1 MGGEMLQQGGALKAK
16 GAAIRE
22 RKFNLVRDEI
32 LRAASVLFAVR
43 GYRAVTTNDIAD
55 QLGFTKSAMYYYFS
69 NKYDI
74 LSTIF
79 RESFGYYLKQ
89 ARAIVAQQRGPQ
101 DILRDLT
108 IQHTLNALERREWTI
123 IYFRDESELDE
134 RDRAHI
140 NKCRKEY
147 AEFFARAYA
156 DGVRTGAFRD
166 IEPSMVV
173 YGIIGACNSIA
184 VRHRN
189 DDPAS
194 YRSFAEQ
201 VADLIARGFLVAST
215 PARSR

>member
-1 MGGEMLQQGGALKAK
+1 LKAK

-22 RKFNLVRDEI
+22 RKFNLVHDEI

-55 QLGFTKSAMYYYFS
+55 QLGFTKSAMYYYFG

-89 ARAIVAQQRGPQ
+89 ARTIVAQSRGPQ
-101 DILRDLT
+101 DILHDLT
-108 IQHTLNALERREWTI
+108 VQHALNALERREWTI
-123 IYFRDESELDE
+123 IYFRDESELNE

-147 AEFFARAYA
+147 AEFFTRAYA

-166 IEPSMVV
+166 FEPSMVV
-173 YGIIGACNSIA
+173 NGIIGACNSIT

-189 DDPAS
+189 EDSAS
-194 YRSFAEQ
+194 YRRFAEQ
-201 VADLIARGFLVAST
+201 VADLIARGFLAASAT
-215 PARSR
+215 ARPR